1 MIIIFRVD
9 SSNIIGGGHLT
20 RCINIANQ
28 LKKRKVNSI
37 FLCQDLPG
45 LDIKLLKIHNLK
57 YKLLPENKDFK
68 KDAKETIKFLIE
80 ESLNPD
86 CLVIDH
92 YEIDIKWEKKVKQYT
107 KKLLI
112 IDDLANK
119 KHFCDVLINQV
130 FGVKSS
136 SYKNLIN
143 DSCKLFLG
151 SEYIMLRPEFQ
162 KVRKNLINKVKP
174 FEVKDIHLFFSSND
188 KNGLTIKYSNL
199 LLDNFPGINLHISV
213 GNNFIQLNE
222 LRLLGLKNKRIN
234 WEQNNLNIEK
244 QMAKCQIAIGTPG
257 MITWERA
264 CLGIPSIQL
273 GIKDFQNEILDDL
286 DSLGICKWIGLEKEI
301 DEEKFIDIC
310 RNFFKNNEL
319 LLQMKNKCFAAID
332 CKGMERVVKII
343 MQEY

>member
-1 MIIIFRVD
+1 MFIIFRVD
-9 SSNIIGGGHLT
+9 SSNNIGGGHLT

-28 LKKRKVNSI
+28 LKQRKVNSI

-45 LDIKLLKIHNLK
+45 LDIELLKTYNIQ
-57 YKLLPENKDFK
+57 YKLLPENKNFK
-68 KDAKETIKFLIE
+68 KDAQETVKFLIDQK
-80 ESLNPD
+80 LNPD

-92 YEIDIKWEKKVKQYT
+92 YEIDINWEKIVKQYT

-119 KHFCDVLINQV
+119 KHSCDLLINQV
-130 FGVKSS
+130 FGVKASA
-136 SYKNLIN
+136 YKDLIN

-151 SEYIMLRPEFQ
+151 SEYIMLRPEFL
-162 KVRKNLINKVKP
+162 KMRKILINNIKP
-174 FEVKDIHLFFSSND
+174 FEVEDIHLFFSSND

-199 LLDNFPGINLHISV
+199 LLDNFPGVNLHISV
-213 GNNFIQLNE
+213 GNNFIQFNQ
-222 LRLLGLKNKRIN
+222 LRLLSLNNKRIN
-234 WEQNNLNIEK
+234 LKKNNLNIEK

-273 GIKDFQNEILDDL
+273 GIKDFQDEILNDL

-301 DEEKFIDIC
+301 DEEQFINTC
-310 RNFFKNNEL
+310 KNFFKNNEL
-319 LLQMKNKCFAAID
+319 LLKMKKKCFSAID
-332 CKGMERVVKII
+332 GKGMERVVKII